1 MAKKRRVT
9 RDQARLLAIA
19 FIQRVVAVELV
30 SGETMQPDDMRTAY
44 FRDHLPEK
52 WYDGQTSD
60 QSWEHIWDETRIQLL
75 NLVDCLVEEAK
86 RVQRENPGF
95 KV

>member
-1 MAKKRRVT
+1 M
-9 RDQARLLAIA
+9 
-19 FIQRVVAVELV
+19 ELV
-30 SGETMQPDDMRTAY
+30 SGATMRPDDMRTAY

-60 QSWEHIWDETRIQLL
+60 QSWQHVLEDTTIQIENIMKCFRDEARKIQ
-75 NLVDCLVEEAK
+75 A
-86 RVQRENPGF
+86 ENPGF